1 MARKS
6 AQDNTNLFT
15 KTVKTLDD
23 YKEEYKNNP
32 QILRNIEKVKA
43 EKAKEAAYFKMPQN
57 KPTISFN
64 IDDLDNDKPLTSK
77 QRNKLL
83 FTCIGKII
91 ECIVE
96 TL

>member
-1 MARKS
+1 MAKKS
-6 AQDNTNLFT
+6 TQNNTNLFT

-32 QILRNIEKVKA
+32 QILRNIERVKA
-43 EKAKEAAYFKMPQN
+43 QKAKEAAYFKMPQN
-57 KPTISFN
+57 NPSISFDIN
-64 IDDLDNDKPLTSK
+64 DNKPLTSK

-91 ECIVE
+91 ECIAE

>member
-1 MARKS
+1 MAKKS
-6 AQDNTNLFT
+6 VQDNTNLFT

-32 QILRNIEKVKA
+32 QILRNIERVKA
-43 EKAKEAAYFKMPQN
+43 QKAKEAAYFKMPQN
-57 KPTISFN
+57 KPSISF
-64 IDDLDNDKPLTSK
+64 DDLDDGKPLTSK

-83 FTCIGKII
+83 ITCIGKII
-91 ECIVE
+91 ECIAE

>member
-32 QILRNIEKVKA
+32 QILRNIERVKA
-43 EKAKEAAYFKMPQN
+43 QKAKEAAYFKMPQN
-57 KPTISFN
+57 KPSFSFD
-64 IDDLDNDKPLTSK
+64 IDDNKPLTSK
-77 QRNKLL
+77 ERNKLL
-83 FTCIGKII
+83 ITCIGKII
-91 ECIVE
+91 ECIAE